1 MAIEVIAGSATA
13 VAYDT
18 AANADA
24 YFTARGITAWTGDE
38 SAKEQALIRGA
49 DYLERRYRG
58 RWVGV
63 KATSTQALA
72 WPRGYISDI
81 DGYAIDATTVP
92 EQVKRA
98 NFEAAL
104 LVLTGTNL
112 EPVLS
117 RGNSVKKKKVKAAV
131 VETDTEYV
139 AGAPARDVITSI
151 DGLLEG
157 LVEDDASVPL
167 LRA

>member
-1 MAIEVIAGSATA
+1 MAIEVTAGSATA

-24 YFTARGITAWTGDE
+24 YFAARGITVWTGDE
-38 SAKEQALIRGA
+38 SAKEQALIRGT

-63 KATSTQALA
+63 KATSIQALA
-72 WPRGYISDI
+72 WPRGHISDV

-92 EQVKRA
+92 DQVKRA

-117 RGNSVKKKKVKAAV
+117 RGNSIKRKKVKAAV
-131 VETDTEYV
+131 VETETEYLE
-139 AGAPARDVITSI
+139 GAPARDVITSI

-157 LVEDDASVPL
+157 LIEDDASVPL